1 MRALRGRDTLI
12 YTHGRPP
19 MPQPPWVTR
28 DAAIERPIVV
38 SDIPLMRDVAKA
50 NVEKS
55 YLPGRS
61 AKALAIAPFGGS
73 FFYFNQESGRRGS
86 APCA

>member
-1 MRALRGRDTLI
+1 M
-12 YTHGRPP
+12 
-19 MPQPPWVTR
+19 
-28 DAAIERPIVV
+28 V

-61 AKALAIAPFGGS
+61 GKALAIAPFGGS
-73 FFYFNQESGRRGS
+73 FFNFNQESGRRGS
-86 APCA
+86 ASCA